1 MKLLQPAQRREL
13 NDGVSLL
20 INSLSL
26 SLSPSLPPLPPT
38 LPPSLPPTSFPP
50 SLPLSPSQCES
61 RDHLLSHELE
71 VPFVRADSG
80 RALRPFQA
88 LAKTCLPAGFSLGL
102 V

>member
-20 INSLSL
+20 INSLALCLPVSL
-26 SLSPSLPPLPPT
+26 PPSPPSNPPSLPPSS
-38 LPPSLPPTSFPP
+38 LPPSLP
-50 SLPLSPSQCES
+50 LPPSQCES
-61 RDHLLSHELE
+61 RDHLLSHDLE

-80 RALRPFQA
+80 RALQPFPA
-88 LAKTCLPAGFSLGL
+88 LAKTCLPAGFGLGL